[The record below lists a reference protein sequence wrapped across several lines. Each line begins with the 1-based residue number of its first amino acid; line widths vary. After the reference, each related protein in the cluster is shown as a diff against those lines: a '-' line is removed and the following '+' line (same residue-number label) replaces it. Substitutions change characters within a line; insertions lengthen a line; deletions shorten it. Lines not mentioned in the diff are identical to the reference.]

1 MEHMFTIGDI
11 RGLDDAEV
19 ADRVAG
25 EGRNELPQTKKKT
38 LFAMLFEIIKEPMFL
53 MLMACGVLYLVVGDF
68 KEAIMLLGFV
78 FVIIGI
84 TLYQENKTER
94 ALDAL
99 RDLSSPRALV
109 IRNGVQVRIAGRD
122 VVRDDIVLLA
132 EGDRVPAD
140 AAVLHAVNVSADES
154 LLTGESVP
162 VRKGIWDGESSLKR
176 PGGDDNPMVYSGTMI
191 VRGQGIVRVTATGPR
206 TEIGKIGKALQT
218 LETEDTNLQK
228 QTGKIVKTFA
238 IAGLTLCIMVVI
250 IYGLTRGDWV
260 KGLLAG
266 LSLAMATLPE
276 EFPVVMTIFL
286 ALGAWRISRH
296 NVLTR
301 RSQAIETLGAATVLC
316 TDKTGTLT
324 QNRMTVTRLSVKG
337 VQYEV
342 DDKRTEL
349 PEEFHDI
356 IEYSILASPS
366 DPFDP
371 MEKAMKE
378 FGMRTLAT
386 TEHIHHDW
394 SLVREYPLSEH
405 LLAMSR
411 VWEHPDGTRYVIA
424 TKGAPEAIADLCHL
438 PDDKLD
444 LLRKDIDSLAGDG
457 LRVIGV
463 AAAEFD
469 RVSLPE
475 GQHEYDF
482 KFLGL
487 LGLHDPVREHVPEA
501 VALCRR
507 AGIRIIMITGDY
519 PGTAL
524 NIAKKIGLEN
534 YGDGMTGAELDAMDD
549 AGLRSRIGRV
559 SVFARVVPEQKL
571 RIVQALKE
579 IGEVVAMTGDGVNDA
594 PALKAAHIGIAMGG
608 RGTDV
613 ARESAA
619 LVLLDDDFSSIVEAT
634 RMGRR
639 IFDNLQK
646 AMTFIFSVHIPIA
659 GMSLLPVI
667 FGWPLALFPVHILFL
682 ELLIDPACSIV
693 FEMEKEEKGI
703 MDRKPR
709 SIMEPL
715 FGPRMIFIGLF
726 QGLGLLAILTAIYL
740 WSLKSGFGEGEARSL
755 VFVNLVFGNIGMIL
769 SNRYWSRNIFSI
781 LRIPNR
787 ALWYVSLA
795 AIMFLAVV
803 LFVPFVNA
811 LFKFESLHP
820 WQYLLC
826 LGTGSIVIMINEI
839 AKAPFFNRF
848 FKS

>member
-1 MEHMFTIGDI
+1 MEHVFTISDI

-25 EGRNELPQTKKKT
+25 EGRNELPQANKKT
-38 LFAMLFEIIKEPMFL
+38 LFAMLFEIVKEPMFL

-176 PGGDDNPMVYSGTMI
+176 PGGNDNPMVYSGTMI

-487 LGLHDPVREHVPEA
+487 LGLHDPVRKHVPDA

-524 NIAKKIGLEN
+524 DIAKKIGLEN

-571 RIVQALKE
+571 
-579 IGEVVAMTGDGVNDA
+579 
-594 PALKAAHIGIAMGG
+594 
-608 RGTDV
+608 
-613 ARESAA
+613 
-619 LVLLDDDFSSIVEAT
+619 
-634 RMGRR
+634 
-639 IFDNLQK
+639 
-646 AMTFIFSVHIPIA
+646 
-659 GMSLLPVI
+659 
-667 FGWPLALFPVHILFL
+667 
-682 ELLIDPACSIV
+682 
-693 FEMEKEEKGI
+693 
-703 MDRKPR
+703 
-709 SIMEPL
+709 
-715 FGPRMIFIGLF
+715 
-726 QGLGLLAILTAIYL
+726 
-740 WSLKSGFGEGEARSL
+740 
-755 VFVNLVFGNIGMIL
+755 
-769 SNRYWSRNIFSI
+769 
-781 LRIPNR
+781 
-787 ALWYVSLA
+787 
-795 AIMFLAVV
+795 
-803 LFVPFVNA
+803 
-811 LFKFESLHP
+811 
-820 WQYLLC
+820 
-826 LGTGSIVIMINEI
+826 
-839 AKAPFFNRF
+839 
-848 FKS
+848 